1 MLRRCK
7 IYKLVLGNGVEKVKF
22 FGADLCRNRSTF
34 GEDKKERDSMFDSQQ
49 E

>member
-7 IYKLVLGNGVEKVKF
+7 KYRLVLGNGVDKVKF
-22 FGADLCRNRSTF
+22 FGADLCRNRSAF

-49 E
+49 D